1 MRAIIS
7 VVITLWLAHPC
18 AAQYWGSRNA
28 RKITGVPVTAP
39 VAGDD
44 GKCLSYNHTLRE
56 AIWLAIAPAD
66 HALLSATHGDTVAAA
81 VQRGDLIAG
90 LGATP
95 KWSRLGGGSAGYVLT
110 MGTDEPAWAA
120 PVAVSHS
127 LLSATHGDTTAA
139 PVQRGDLIVG
149 QGATPTWARLGKGT
163 TGQVLTMGTDEP
175 SWATLPAEVD
185 GVIGNEVVDTADA
198 TLTRSGTGTGAD
210 PYKLALNLAN
220 ANTWTG
226 LQTLSNG
233 TTSAGRIR
241 FLEDGDNGTQSA
253 TLYGPASLDSDI
265 SVTLPSE
272 AGTLALRT
280 GTSTLTVNKPDI
292 RTTLTDGLVLANTTP
307 ATSGVPMQYSPALRL
322 EGHVWAS
329 GAGSDDKWEWY
340 QYIQPEAGP
349 STSSWATFVSSK
361 NGGPLNTA
369 FQFSSTG
376 ILIASALR
384 ISNLALAS
392 NGAAMSSASTY
403 SWSATSSFSHAKD
416 LSIGRN
422 SPNVLGITRGD
433 AAGAGSITAR
443 NYMVPLVADA
453 TVQYGQVVMPS
464 ASTDGRFVAATKD
477 DTLAIGVFSGL
488 GPSASGT
495 EYNIVLTGIAHV
507 VLAEDQAVTRGQ
519 YLCIDASTAGYAAPS
534 SSSLCAQ
541 GKGIGKALYSEPVSY
556 TIDPA
561 GCGGSCVNTSTET
574 ITLASAPGWAVDDP
588 VVYWASGGSAIGGLM
603 SGYVYWIHSITGADV
618 TLKATKDGT
627 TKVDLTSAGDDSTQY
642 LQRLPQA
649 IVNIQ

>member
-1 MRAIIS
+1 MRILIGC
-7 VVITLWLAHPC
+7 VLTLLFAAPSS
-18 AAQYWGSRNA
+18 AQYWGSRNA
-28 RKITGVPVTAP
+28 RKLVGVPVTAP

-44 GKCLSYNHTLRE
+44 GKALAYSHALRQ
-56 AIWLAIAPAD
+56 AIWLALAPAD
-66 HALLSATHGDTVAAA
+66 
-81 VQRGDLIAG
+81 
-90 LGATP
+90 
-95 KWSRLGGGSAGYVLT
+95 
-110 MGTDEPAWAA
+110 
-120 PVAVSHS
+120 HS

-139 PVQRGDLIVG
+139 AVSRGAIITG
-149 QGATPTWARLGKGT
+149 QGATPKWTLLGAGT
-163 TGQVLTMGTDEP
+163 AGHVLTMGANEP
-175 SWATLPAEVD
+175 GWAALPPD
-185 GVIGNEVVDTADA
+185 GDSVIGNEVVNATDA
-198 TLTRSGTGTGAD
+198 TLTRSGAGTAVS
-210 PYKLALNLAN
+210 PYTLALNLAN

-241 FLEDGDNGTQSA
+241 CLEDGDNGTQSA

-349 STSSWATFVSSK
+349 STSSWATFVSAK

-384 ISNLALAS
+384 ISPHFQFS
-392 NGAAMSSASTY
+392 INGAAMSSVYTY
-403 SWSATSSFSHAKD
+403 SWSATSSFSYAKD

-495 EYNIVLTGIAHV
+495 TYNIVLTGIAHV

-534 SSSLCAQ
+534 SSLCAQ

-561 GCGGSCVNTSTET
+561 GCGGSCVNTSTDT

>member
-1 MRAIIS
+1 MRKHLII
-7 VVITLWLAHPC
+7 
-18 AAQYWGSRNA
+18 
-28 RKITGVPVTAP
+28 
-39 VAGDD
+39 
-44 GKCLSYNHTLRE
+44 
-56 AIWLAIAPAD
+56 
-66 HALLSATHGDTVAAA
+66 ALVAAA
-81 VQRGDLIAG
+81 AACMPAVAGAQGFGSLWGCTVNGWPCWMALPLTGDSG
-90 LGATP
+90 
-95 KWSRLGGGSAGYVLT
+95 KVLT
-110 MGTDEPAWAA
+110 YD
-120 PVAVSHS
+120 
-127 LLSATHGDTTAA
+127 
-139 PVQRGDLIVG
+139 
-149 QGATPTWARLGKGT
+149 
-163 TGQVLTMGTDEP
+163 
-175 SWATLPAEVD
+175 ATLRRAIWSALPPAGDPFV
-185 GVIGNEVVDTADA
+185 GNEVVGAADG
-198 TLTRSGTGTGAD
+198 TLTRSGTGTEAD
-210 PYKLALNLAN
+210 PYKLALNLGN
-220 ANTWTG
+220 ANTWVG

-233 TTSAGRIR
+233 TTSAGRLA
-241 FLEDGDNGTQSA
+241 FLEDADNGTQSA

-384 ISNLALAS
+384 ISPHFQFS
-392 NGAAMSSASTY
+392 INGAAMSSVYTY
-403 SWSATSSFSHAKD
+403 SWSATSSFSYAKD

-495 EYNIVLTGIAHV
+495 KYNIVLTGLAHV
-507 VLAEDQAVTRGQ
+507 VLAEDHAVTRGQ
-519 YLCIDASTAGYAAPS
+519 YLCIDASTAGYAAP

-561 GCGGSCVNTSTET
+561 GCGGSCVNTSTDT
-574 ITLASAPGWAVDDP
+574 ITLASAPDWAVDDP
-588 VVYWASGGSAIGGLM
+588 VVYWASGGTSIGGLV
-603 SGYVYWIHSITGADV
+603 SGHVYWIHSITGAAV
-618 TLKATKDGT
+618 TLKATKDAT
-627 TKVDLTSAGDDSTQY
+627 VKVDLTSAGNDATQY
-642 LQRLPQA
+642 VQRLPQA